1 MRTRCLSQCGRPG
14 TIGGL
19 SHLKCKTLQA
29 GPHSM
34 HLPTAHTCFDDY
46 AAAARVWLAGKTRVL
61 TAVSNCTSFGLEQ
74 GPD

>member
-34 HLPTAHTCFDDY
+34 HLPTAHTCFNTLLLPEY
-46 AAAARVWLAGKTRVL
+46 GSRVKTRVL